1 MSFLARIRE
10 INQHDRSAFTDLI
23 VDDQTIGAVRRDR
36 TALLLAHSDIFV
48 PAAGDAL
55 TFTRGLATPEAR
67 TAAVATV
74 ADSLAADGAIPALRR
89 EIYPAKRRF
98 GDAAAFLIDRA
109 AVPFFGVRAWG
120 VHLNGYTY
128 RQGAL
133 HLWIG
138 ERAMDR
144 PTFPGML
151 DNMVAGGQPAGLSLM
166 ENLVKECA
174 EEADLPADLARQAR
188 PVGAITYT
196 SQAPEG
202 LKPDAMFCYD
212 LEVPESFVP
221 RNTDGEIAAFHLWSV
236 EQVAETVAT
245 TRRFKY
251 NCNLVI
257 IDFLIRHGMIPPD
270 HPDYVDLLQGMHP

>member
-1 MSFLARIRE
+1 MSFLERIRE
-10 INQHDRSAFTDLI
+10 INQHDRRDFADLI
-23 VDDQTIGAVRRDR
+23 VDGRPIGAVRQDR
-36 TALLLAHSDIFV
+36 VPLLLDQ
-48 PAAGDAL
+48 GDAFVSAASGAL
-55 TFTRGLATPEAR
+55 SFSPGLETPDAR

-74 ADSLAADGAIPALRR
+74 VERLAADGAIPALRG

-98 GDAAAFLIDRA
+98 GDAADFLIDRA
-109 AVPFFGVRAWG
+109 AVPFFGLPAWG

-128 RQGAL
+128 RRGTL

-151 DNMVAGGQPAGLSLM
+151 DNMVAGGQPVGLGLM

-174 EEADLPADLARQAR
+174 EEADVPVDLANQAR
-188 PVGAITYT
+188 SVGAITYT

-202 LKPDAMFCYD
+202 LKPDVLFCYD
-212 LEVPESFVP
+212 LELSESFVP
-221 RNTDGEIAAFHLWSV
+221 RNTDGEIAAFHLWPV

-245 TRRFKY
+245 TQRFKY

-257 IDFLIRHGMIPPD
+257 IDFLIRHGVIPPD
-270 HPDYVDLLQGMHP
+270 HPDYVDLQQGLHP

>member
-10 INQHDRSAFTDLI
+10 INQHDRNAFADLI
-23 VDDQTIGAVRRDR
+23 VDDQPLGSIRRDR
-36 TALLLAHSDIFV
+36 TALLLAH
-48 PAAGDAL
+48 GDTFIETADGAL
-55 TFTRGLATPEAR
+55 TFSSDLETPDAR
-67 TAAVATV
+67 TEAVTAVAEAL
-74 ADSLAADGAIPALRR
+74 ADAGEIPALRR

-98 GDAAAFLIDRA
+98 GDDATFFIDRA
-109 AVPFFGVRAWG
+109 AVPFFGLRAWG

-128 RQGAL
+128 REGAL

-151 DNMVAGGQPAGLSLM
+151 DNMVAGGQPAGLGLM

-174 EEADLPADLARQAR
+174 EEADLPADLAQQAR

-202 LKPDAMFCYD
+202 LKPDVLFCYD
-212 LEVPESFVP
+212 LELPAAFVP
-221 RNTDGEIAAFHLWSV
+221 KNTDGEITDFHLWPV